1 MTTSICQQ
9 KRKSTEERIENDAK
23 RRVLKTPLP
32 PWLMSGVCGP
42 AKTPSEQV
50 GEGSEN
56 LICWWCVHSLPQ
68 LPCFHLPVKYDDKR
82 CRFTT
87 TGNFCTWECMKAYAN
102 DMSTSRSG
110 EIQSFIALMRMKAYG
125 KYMQLYAAPKRESL
139 KVFGGTLTIDE
150 FRSYYGKTP
159 PPVYFPDQVQM
170 HQIVGSEQHVPVASG
185 PISSSSTSK
194 LKAAINN
201 SETKGDTLKL
211 RRDKPLERSKSK
223 LESTLG
229 IIRKAK

>member
-9 KRKSTEERIENDAK
+9 KRKITEERIENDAK
-23 RRVLKTPLP
+23 RRVVKTPLP

-50 GEGSEN
+50 GEGSDD

-125 KYMQLYAAPKRESL
+125 KYMQLYAAPKRHAL

-170 HQIVGSEQHVPVASG
+170 HQIVGGEQIPVASG
-185 PISSSSTSK
+185 PVSSSSTSK

-201 SETKGDTLKL
+201 SETKGNTLKL

>member
-1 MTTSICQQ
+1 MTSICQV
-9 KRKSTEERIENDAK
+9 KRKFTDERIENDAK
-23 RRVLKTPLP
+23 RKVSKPTLP
-32 PWLMSGVCGP
+32 PWLISGLGGP

-50 GEGSEN
+50 GEAAEN

-68 LPCFHLPVKYDDKR
+68 LPCFHLPVKYDEKR
-82 CRFTT
+82 DRFTT
-87 TGNFCTWECMKAYAN
+87 IGNFCTWECMKAYAN
-102 DMSTSRSG
+102 DMATARSG
-110 EIQSFIALMRMKAYG
+110 EIQSFVALMRMKAYG
-125 KYMQLYAAPKRESL
+125 KYMQLYAAPKRQAL
-139 KVFGGTLTIDE
+139 KVFGGSMTIDE

-170 HQIVGSEQHVPVASG
+170 HQVVGAEQIPVANG
-185 PISSSSTSK
+185 PMSSSSTSK

-211 RRDKPLERSKSK
+211 RRNKPLERSKSK